1 MKLQVS
7 VSKSRSLNIE
17 TWVVNVEWTGPAG
30 RLQLLQAQ
38 NTGYNNVQ
46 RNTLTLERPPHPLKK
61 LLDFFNLILTNPMVP
76 NVFSWEPAL

>member
-30 RLQLLQAQ
+30 RLQLLHTH

-46 RNTLTLERPPHPLKK
+46 RNTLTLERPPTLTPEADGLKYAYGA
-61 LLDFFNLILTNPMVP
+61 P
-76 NVFSWEPAL
+76 NFK